1 MVTFFLP
8 WVLLWATT
16 FPIMYVD
23 QKLQDAKRAK
33 NDVPDLRD
41 KSFGLYYLL
50 GLFAGMLIL
59 PVYFYVSRGKKSAIL
74 IGLGWSILAAIV
86 AAFLR
91 GFLMG
96 LFGSALE

>member
-1 MVTFFLP
+1 MVNWLLP

-23 QKLQDAKRAK
+23 QKRQDAKRAK
-33 NDVPDLRD
+33 SDVPDLRD
-41 KSFGLYYLL
+41 KSFSLYYVL
-50 GLFAGMLIL
+50 GLFSGMLIL

-74 IGLGWSILAAIV
+74 IGLGWSVLAFVV

-96 LFGSALE
+96 LFGLSVE